1 MLQDEIMANI
11 LAVDD
16 EQLILTVLKVLL
28 KKDGHTVT
36 TATDG
41 SKALEEIERSMPDLV
56 ISDIR
61 MLPMNGLELL
71 KEIRKKW
78 HDLPVIMVTA
88 FASAEAKEQ
97 ATQLG
102 VGAYLNKPFGN
113 DELVNAVNRTLDKY
127 ASV

>member
-1 MLQDEIMANI
+1 MANI

-61 MLPMNGLELL
+61 MLPMNALELL

>member
-1 MLQDEIMANI
+1 MANI